1 MATIKNVSFVDD
13 DAELIQKIKDYQL
26 AHGLP
31 TFISAIRKLCKDA
44 IEIEKIRH

>member
-1 MATIKNVSFVDD
+1 MSKQVKFSDSD
-13 DAELIQKIKDYQL
+13 SDKDLIQKIIEYQK

-31 TFISAIRKLCKDA
+31 TFISAIRKLCNDA